1 VTSSR
6 DPSTW
11 TLEQAR
17 HALER
22 REISAVE
29 LVRTCLERTA
39 ALEPVLHALLAVTEE
54 RALADAAAADARIAR
69 GERGP
74 LLGIPIVLK
83 DLFATRGIPTTS
95 GSAIL
100 EGFLPPY
107 DADACERLSAAGAV
121 LVGKANMDEF
131 AMGSSNENSAF
142 GPARN
147 PWDIERVPGG
157 SSGGSAAAV
166 SGGEC
171 FAALGTDTGGSIRLP
186 ASYCGV
192 SGLKPTYGRVSR
204 YGVVAYASS
213 LDQVGPLARTVAG
226 VASVLQ
232 VIAGHDPR
240 DSTSVP
246 REVPDYASAL
256 GRDIRG
262 LRIGV
267 PREYFVAG
275 IEPDVEHATRAALA
289 LLTELGA
296 TPIEISL
303 RHTKYA
309 IATYYLVATAEASS
323 NLARYDGVK
332 YGLRK
337 AGDSGLLEMY
347 RETRDAGFGAE
358 VKRRILLGTYALS
371 AGYYDAYYSKALQV
385 RTLIRRDFAEAFSS
399 CDLVVT
405 PTAPT
410 TAFRLGEKVSD
421 PLAMYLSDIFTTSA
435 NLAGLPGL
443 SIPCGFDA
451 KGLPVGLQLLGPPFS
466 EPELLR
472 VGDAYQRAT
481 DWHERRPPLSL
492 SGLGEN
498 AR

>member
-1 VTSSR
+1 MTTSR
-6 DPSTW
+6 DPTSW

-17 HALER
+17 HALENR
-22 REISAVE
+22 DISAVE
-29 LVRTCLERTA
+29 LARACLARTA
-39 ALEPVLHALLAVTEE
+39 ALEPTLHALLAVTTE
-54 RALADAAAADARIAR
+54 RALADAAAADARLAR

-83 DLFATRGIPTTS
+83 DLFATRGIATTS
-95 GSAIL
+95 GSKIL
-100 EGFLPPY
+100 EGFVPPY
-107 DADACERLSAAGAV
+107 DADATERVAAAGAV
-121 LVGKANMDEF
+121 LIGKANMDEF
-131 AMGSSNENSAF
+131 AMGSSNENSGF
-142 GPARN
+142 GAARN
-147 PWDIERVPGG
+147 PWDTERVPGG

-166 SGGEC
+166 AAGEC
-171 FAALGTDTGGSIRLP
+171 LASLGTDTGGSIRLP
-186 ASYCGV
+186 ASYCGI

-213 LDQVGPLARTVAG
+213 LDQVGPFGRTVAD

-232 VIAGHDPR
+232 VIAGHDAR

-246 REVPDYASAL
+246 RDVPDYASAL
-256 GRDIRG
+256 GRDVKG
-262 LRIGV
+262 LRLGV

-275 IEPDVEHATRAALA
+275 IEPDVERATRAALA
-289 LLTELGA
+289 ALAELGA
-296 TPIEISL
+296 TPVEISL
-303 RHTKYA
+303 PHTKYA

-337 AGDSGLLEMY
+337 AGDSDLLEMY
-347 RETRDAGFGAE
+347 RATRDAGFGAE

-371 AGYYDAYYSKALQV
+371 AGYYDAYYSKALKV
-385 RTLIRRDFAEAFSS
+385 RTLIRRDFENAFGS
-399 CDLVVT
+399 CDVVVT

-443 SIPCGFDA
+443 SIPCGFDT
-451 KGLPVGLQLLGPPFS
+451 KGLPIGLQLLGPPFAES
-466 EPELLR
+466 ELLR

-481 DWHERRPPLSL
+481 DWHERRPPSL
-492 SGLGEN
+492 P
-498 AR
+498 A